1 MPKKSNFLD
10 SPRSPDM
17 RIPPDPWVVRFSRT
31 YGKRYYLNL
40 QTLQT
45 QWKFPEDIELSQ
57 APQLQRKVKTISNT
71 GSLEGMSLQCFWI
84 SILDYLHRNGHPYLT
99 LRELRENAG
108 LGADT
113 EHKMFNMDDG
123 QMIFYDA
130 ATLIA
135 EIYNLSIQIYSANR
149 YGEFAITDSPRG
161 LIGSGDNLVELAQFG
176 IGHFELIDNVYGS
189 EFIPAVL
196 VKRKLKKITDI
207 DPILRDRYLIL
218 SEYQGMLKILRDQS
232 KVNSVVYKKELKTKN
247 KLQRSKEL
255 TPDQKEIFLTQ
266 HNEFLDELVK
276 EIIATEEKITKLE
289 EEISS
294 LTLII
299 SEFESR

>member
-17 RIPPDPWVVRFSRT
+17 RTPPFPWVVLYSRT
-31 YGKRYYLNL
+31 YDKRYYLNL

-45 QWKFPEDIELSQ
+45 QWKFPEDFELSQ
-57 APQLQRKVKTISNT
+57 KPRKVKTISNT
-71 GSLEGMSLQCFWI
+71 GSLEHMSLQCFWI

-99 LRELRENAG
+99 LRELRRNAG

-113 EHKMFNMDDG
+113 EHEMFDMDDG

-130 ATLIA
+130 AIQLA
-135 EIYNLSIQIYSANR
+135 AIYNLSIQVYSATR
-149 YGEFAITDSPRG
+149 YGEFAITDSP
-161 LIGSGDNLVELAQFG
+161 LAFIGSGANLVELAQFG
-176 IGHFELIDNVYGS
+176 IGHFELIDNVDGS

-207 DPILRDRYLIL
+207 DPTMRDRYLIL
-218 SEYQGMLKILRDQS
+218 SEYQSMLKILRDHS
-232 KVNSVVYKKELKTKN
+232 KVNSVVYREELKTKS
-247 KLQRSKEL
+247 KLQRSKDL

-266 HNEFLDELVK
+266 HNEFIDKLVK
-276 EIIATEEKITKLE
+276 EINATEERIKKLQ

-294 LTLII
+294 LTVII
-299 SEFESR
+299 SEFESRS

>member
-45 QWKFPEDIELSQ
+45 QFKFPEDFEPSQ
-57 APQLQRKVKTISNT
+57 KPRKVKTISNT

-99 LRELRENAG
+99 LRELRRNAG

-113 EHKMFNMDDG
+113 EHEIFVIGDG
-123 QMIFYDA
+123 QTIFYNA
-130 ATLIA
+130 ATLIT
-135 EIYNLSIQIYSANR
+135 EIYNLSIQIYSATR
-149 YGEFAITDSPRG
+149 YGDFAVTDSPRG
-161 LIGSGDNLVELAQFG
+161 LIGDGANLVELAQFG
-176 IGHFELIDNVYGS
+176 IGHFELIDNVDGS

-207 DPILRDRYLIL
+207 DPTMRDRYLIL
-218 SEYQGMLKILRDQS
+218 SEYQSMLKL
-232 KVNSVVYKKELKTKN
+232 
-247 KLQRSKEL
+247 
-255 TPDQKEIFLTQ
+255 
-266 HNEFLDELVK
+266 
-276 EIIATEEKITKLE
+276 
-289 EEISS
+289 S
-294 LTLII
+294 LIHI
-299 SEFESR
+299 